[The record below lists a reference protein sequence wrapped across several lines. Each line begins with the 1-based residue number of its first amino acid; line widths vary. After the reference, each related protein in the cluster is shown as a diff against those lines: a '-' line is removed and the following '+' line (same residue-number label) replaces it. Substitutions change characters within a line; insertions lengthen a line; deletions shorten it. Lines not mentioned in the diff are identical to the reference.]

1 MATCHACGEK
11 IIFRYI
17 NGQCVP
23 IHLSGGCYFR
33 ENYDHYSHNGS
44 FHDIKN
50 DETRY
55 SWLYHG
61 SITFLTTCWWCNSL
75 VYFHRNEDGGCA
87 LFDELGYPWPVHKC
101 WKEYSHPPDDML
113 KNIILKHLNRIRNG
127 EYLLPRADLTSFANG
142 SSVKTTGYLFKK
154 KETLEL
160 VETEKH
166 GSFIAVHLHAKDGY
180 LYRVYLPIDIYP
192 YFETFPCIT
201 AVSIAWRRGDQCN
214 LFLKK
219 MSATNHKGDI
229 VEKKSVLI
237 IEDIINDKWSFKL
250 EVYGTL
256 WEKLAK

>member
-1 MATCHACGEK
+1 
-11 IIFRYI
+11 
-17 NGQCVP
+17 
-23 IHLSGGCYFR
+23 
-33 ENYDHYSHNGS
+33 
-44 FHDIKN
+44 
-50 DETRY
+50 
-55 SWLYHG
+55 
-61 SITFLTTCWWCNSL
+61 
-75 VYFHRNEDGGCA
+75 
-87 LFDELGYPWPVHKC
+87 
-101 WKEYSHPPDDML
+101 
-113 KNIILKHLNRIRNG
+113 
-127 EYLLPRADLTSFANG
+127 
-142 SSVKTTGYLFKK
+142 
-154 KETLEL
+154 
-160 VETEKH
+160 
-166 GSFIAVHLHAKDGY
+166 LHAKGGY